1 MELELDGILPGSYVK
16 QQRISSDGKRK
27 YLSRRFVKRRLVSK
41 RGQIQLFAD
50 NVPERRQL
58 YISDHFTTL
67 IEARW
72 RYVFLIFTLAFLLS
86 WLGFGSI
93 WWAIYYYRA
102 EHHNVFCIE
111 KVDSW
116 TSAFLFSLETQTT
129 IGYGGRQVT
138 PNCPE
143 GVILLI
149 FQCIVGLLI
158 STTMLGL
165 IFAKLSRPHL
175 RGRTV
180 KFSNHAVIALRD
192 GKLCLM
198 FRVGDVRKTALLETH
213 IRAILIQ
220 RHYTKEG
227 EEIGFFQQTLALQ
240 HDQVTDEK
248 LNVFIPAI
256 VYHEIDDESPFYL
269 YSPEDILRLDFEI
282 VVILEGIIE
291 STGMT
296 TQAKTSYLS
305 DEIHWGY
312 LFEDIVTRE
321 SFRDGMYRANFARF
335 DEIYPVATPRFSA
348 KEIEERNG
356 DTNLQ
361 NAHSSASSN
370 STHSNTEDPP
380 TTMSQEYIDEK
391 RNENEMCC
399 SLSSELRNSVQLV
412 PNGGPKINTSVITKL

>member
-16 QQRISSDGKRK
+16 QQRISKDGKRRST
-27 YLSRRFVKRRLVSK
+27 SRNFEKRRLVSK
-41 RGQIQLFAD
+41 RGNIQIFAD

-58 YISDHFTTL
+58 YIADHFTTL

-72 RYVFLIFTLAFLLS
+72 RYVFLIFTAAFLLS
-86 WLGFGSI
+86 WLCFGSI
-93 WWAIYYYRA
+93 WWGIYYYRWKY
-102 EHHNVFCIE
+102 HQIFCIE

-138 PNCPE
+138 PHCPE

-149 FQCIVGLLI
+149 FQCIIGLLI

-175 RGRTV
+175 RRRTV

-213 IRAILIQ
+213 VRATLIR

-227 EEIGFFQQTLALQ
+227 EDIGFFQQSLPLQ
-240 HDQVTDEK
+240 HDESDDEK
-248 LNVFIPAI
+248 LNIFIPAI
-256 VYHEIDDESPFYL
+256 IFHEINDESPFYNC
-269 YSPEDILRLDFEI
+269 SPEDILRLDFEI
-282 VVILEGIIE
+282 VIILEGIVE

-296 TQAKTSYLS
+296 TQARTSYLS
-305 DEIHWGY
+305 DEIHWGH
-312 LFEDIVTRE
+312 LFEDIVTRD
-321 SFRDGMYRANFARF
+321 SFRHGMYRANFGRF
-335 DEIYPVATPRFSA
+335 DDIYPVPTPRCSA
-348 KEIEERNG
+348 KEIAER
-356 DTNLQ
+356 
-361 NAHSSASSN
+361 HSSGQLQSLHSPSN
-370 STHSNTEDPP
+370 STRSTTENA
-380 TTMSQEYIDEK
+380 SQELLDEK
-391 RNENEMCC
+391 AESEMPTVD
-399 SLSSELRNSVQLV
+399 RNSVQLV
-412 PNGGPKINTSVITKL
+412 PNGGARVNTSMITKL